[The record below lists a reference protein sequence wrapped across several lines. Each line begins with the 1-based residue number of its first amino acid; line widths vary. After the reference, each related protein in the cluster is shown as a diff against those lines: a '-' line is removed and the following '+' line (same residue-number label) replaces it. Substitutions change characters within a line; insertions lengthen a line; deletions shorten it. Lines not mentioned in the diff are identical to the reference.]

1 MPFINVTVCAAKS
14 AGRCGSRLL
23 APRRNS
29 ARLSVAGG
37 SLMRLVRARLASTS
51 VCVNVSK
58 SSSET
63 LANRCR
69 HTATNDSSAPF
80 ANREL
85 NETRN
90 DSGVTVEVNI
100 RAYAVHSVSVASLY
114 SLACAPKNRRSASSE
129 RCVSPSDS
137 ILLPQSAHDSAAGL
151 FLAALCEAPIL
162 DGARGVFTRQSVN
175 VLRRPLP
182 RRRCGRAGRK
192 QDSHNQ
198 AENADR
204 FALFHACPLRVR
216 FIGGIM
222 PERRFRR
229 EWLGVDPWAGRRAEQ
244 VHAC

>member
-151 FLAALCEAPIL
+151 FLAAAWTDSLDRSRTARPRSLASLGEPFARPQFSMALAAYSRARASMSCGVHCPVGVVDAQAASRTATTKQRTPTGLLCSMPAP
-162 DGARGVFTRQSVN
+162 
-175 VLRRPLP
+175 
-182 RRRCGRAGRK
+182 CGSALL
-192 QDSHNQ
+192 
-198 AENADR
+198 AE
-204 FALFHACPLRVR
+204 
-216 FIGGIM
+216 
-222 PERRFRR
+222 
-229 EWLGVDPWAGRRAEQ
+229 
-244 VHAC
+244 